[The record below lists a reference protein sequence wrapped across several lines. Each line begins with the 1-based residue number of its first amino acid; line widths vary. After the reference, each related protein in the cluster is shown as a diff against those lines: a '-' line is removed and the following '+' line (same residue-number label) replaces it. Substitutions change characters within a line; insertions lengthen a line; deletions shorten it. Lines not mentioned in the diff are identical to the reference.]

1 MFHLKTRFI
10 CLKWY
15 SYVYRCVL
23 CGIDDAKP
31 HVLSSGIMTV
41 LSGRPQ
47 MGVGVSQKVDKRR
60 HGEGSKYARK
70 TRASFMDDPSH
81 CCNGL
86 LRIVFSAVR
95 WNRILSCAV
104 CNCLSANR
112 HVIDTRPLSMSALR
126 WEKSYRNESPLT
138 FWLKIKMAAIAESRR
153 VGRRKW
159 TNLFV
164 RWSWRRLFLLPTWI
178 RLETWRCVVRL

>member
-1 MFHLKTRFI
+1 MFYLKTRFI

-70 TRASFMDDPSH
+70 TWASFMDDPSH

-112 HVIDTRPLSMSALR
+112 HVIDTGPLSMSALR
-126 WEKSYRNESPLT
+126 WEKVSETNRL
-138 FWLKIKMAAIAESRR
+138 WLSDLKSKWRQLRRAAES
-153 VGRRKW
+153 VDVSGRIC
-159 TNLFV
+159 LCAGAEEDCFYFQQ
-164 RWSWRRLFLLPTWI
+164 RLV
-178 RLETWRCVVRL
+178 TWRCVVRL